1 MRAILACACAVLLVA
16 AIPLVVEARPPMG
29 RVGGGG
35 ARPSAPAARPQMSR
49 PSPQMQRP
57 QMQRPAQQMQRP
69 NMGQQMQRPA
79 QQMQRG
85 CTRERLLQLQLLPLL
100 LLTLAVCAALNGSN
114 CADSGQYMHACCRLA
129 HREVEEVGLLWV

>member
-1 MRAILACACAVLLVA
+1 MHIPTPSMLPISKQLAHLGWGTGSSLH
-16 AIPLVVEARPPMG
+16 I
-29 RVGGGG
+29 
-35 ARPSAPAARPQMSR
+35 
-49 PSPQMQRP
+49 
-57 QMQRPAQQMQRP
+57 
-69 NMGQQMQRPA
+69 PA